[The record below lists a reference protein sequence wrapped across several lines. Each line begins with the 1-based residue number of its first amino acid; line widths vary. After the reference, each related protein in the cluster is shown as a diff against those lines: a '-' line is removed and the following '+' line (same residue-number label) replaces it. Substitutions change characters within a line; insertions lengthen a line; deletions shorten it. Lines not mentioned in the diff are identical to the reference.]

1 MQHIIACPVISKF
14 YGCMWIQFSAFLVMK
29 EGFDLSHALQM
40 EFDDLQRLSASR
52 LDQFVACPIAV
63 LHHVASFKALLDLR
77 ITFTI
82 LS

>member
-1 MQHIIACPVISKF
+1 
-14 YGCMWIQFSAFLVMK
+14 MK
-29 EGFDLSHALQM
+29 EEFDLSHALQM

-52 LDQFVACPIAV
+52 LDQFVAYPIAA
-63 LHHVASFKALLDLR
+63 LHHVAWFKALLDLR